1 MLCETHR
8 FSVTCNIWTGNIWA
22 KSRPDDLT
30 IIFARGDYV
39 TSTILTK
46 GKDSRSDDLTSI
58 CYDQSHDKLSMQHSA
73 PDLDRE
79 EPQTHTVL
87 PLTKWHHSLPPC
99 KDSIC
104 L

>member
-8 FSVTCNIWTGNIWA
+8 FSVTCNIWIGNIWA

-39 TSTILTK
+39 TSAILTK
-46 GKDSRSDDLTSI
+46 DKDSRPEDLTSI
-58 CYDQSHDKLSMQHSA
+58 CYGQSHDKLPMQHSA
-73 PDLDRE
+73 LGLDRE
-79 EPQTHTVL
+79 EPQTHAVL
-87 PLTKWHHSLPPC
+87 PLTKWHHSLPLC
-99 KDSIC
+99 KDSIY